1 MLNYNDKFT
10 CKACG
15 SFRKIKKRKQ
25 KFKELVYVRYIY
37 QQELVKSYF
46 QHDRAYGD
54 FRHLIKRTASE
65 KVSRDKTF
73 NIAKYP
79 END

>member
-25 KFKELVYVRYIY
+25 KFKELVYVRYIH
-37 QQELVKSYF
+37 Q
-46 QHDRAYGD
+46 
-54 FRHLIKRTASE
+54 
-65 KVSRDKTF
+65 
-73 NIAKYP
+73 
-79 END
+79 